1 MGRRILRERGTR
13 VPSNTRLD
21 KLLKKSNKTR
31 QDICTLYKD
40 NDREPDELIL
50 IDMVKNWDQKMS
62 IVLVDLKKVW

>member
-31 QDICTLYKD
+31 QDKD

-62 IVLVDLKKVW
+62 IVLVDLKKFGNIF

>member
-31 QDICTLYKD
+31 QDKD
-40 NDREPDELIL
+40 NDREPDELFL
-50 IDMVKNWDQKMS
+50 IDMDKNWDQKMS
-62 IVLVDLKKVW
+62 IVLVDLKKIW